1 MSIWLN
7 EYTGNI
13 EDLAHEMDPREFD
26 ERFNTSYTF
35 GSVYPHNLLFLDN
48 GDVVD
53 RKTWNGDEYLDGN
66 YTPVIK
72 EIDEDTCETAGYE
85 KD

>member
-1 MSIWLN
+1 MSIWLD
-7 EYTGNI
+7 EYTGQV
-13 EDLAHEMDPREFD
+13 EDLVHEMSPREFD

-35 GSVYPHNLLFLDN
+35 GSVYPHDLLFLDN

-66 YTPVIK
+66 YIPVIK
-72 EIDEDTCETAGYE
+72 EIEEDMFDTVGYE
-85 KD
+85 KG

>member
-7 EYTGNI
+7 EYTGNV
-13 EDLAHEMDPREFD
+13 EDLAHEMDPRKFD

-35 GSVYPHNLLFLDN
+35 GSVYPHDLLFLDN

-66 YTPVIK
+66 YIPVVK
-72 EIDEDTCETAGYE
+72 EIDEDTCETVGYE
-85 KD
+85 KG

>member
-7 EYTGNI
+7 EYTGNV
-13 EDLAHEMDPREFD
+13 EDLAHEMNPREFD

-35 GSVYPHNLLFLDN
+35 GSVYPHDLLFLDN

-53 RKTWNGDEYLDGN
+53 RNTWNGDEYLDGN
-66 YTPVIK
+66 YAPVIK
-72 EIDEDTCETAGYE
+72 EIDEDTCETVGYE
-85 KD
+85 KG